1 MMKRLASLLAFLT
14 IVLVSLAL
22 VSPAFAQDLT
32 PTGSSLT
39 LYTTY
44 PSLVVGPG
52 ETISVDL
59 RLRISGSAEVV
70 RLSVKELPEGW
81 TATFRGGGKT
91 IQAVYAQA
99 DQETSVELRL
109 EQPET
114 IQAGTYRV
122 VVAAAAGNA
131 QAQLPIEIT
140 IKEKQP
146 SRLTFNVDL
155 PVLRGSP
162 SSTFRY
168 SATLKNEGDDELT
181 VNLVAKA
188 PNGFQVNFR
197 TSGQDVTSIPLGAR
211 ESKSISIEVQP
222 LVDVSAGSY
231 PITVL
236 AQGNNAEASLDLT
249 AEITGQPSLSI
260 TTPDGRLSGQVYT
273 GKETSLKLVVQNN
286 GSAPAQ
292 GVKLSASAPSGWT
305 VTFDPET
312 VDQIPTNQ
320 QVEVT
325 MKVKPADNAIAGD
338 YMITLRAS
346 PAQGASKSADFR
358 VTVLTSTLWGI
369 VGVILIAIA
378 VGVVMLAV
386 MRFGRR

>member
-1 MMKRLASLLAFLT
+1 MKRLASLLAFLT

-260 TTPDGRLSGQVYT
+260 ITPDGRLSGQVYT